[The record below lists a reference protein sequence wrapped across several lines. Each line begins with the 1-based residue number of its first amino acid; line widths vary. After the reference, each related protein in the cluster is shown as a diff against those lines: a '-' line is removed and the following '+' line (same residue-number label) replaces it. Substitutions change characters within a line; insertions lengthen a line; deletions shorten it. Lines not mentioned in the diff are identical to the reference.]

1 MSGTIHVDTHGE
13 HIAMVRIDRP
23 EARNALSPKILCA
36 LADAFLAVKA
46 DSRTRVMVLTGTGD
60 AAFCSGGDLGL
71 TLPLM
76 TGARVPQDEFDR
88 RLLEDERTL
97 EISSLRDFDIVKPTI
112 CAING
117 VCFAAGFELM
127 LGTDIRI
134 AADHAQFGLP
144 EVQRALLPFAGSMAR
159 LPRQVPTAAAMQLL
173 LTGRPFSAQQA
184 LQWGLVTELLPSD
197 QLLARA
203 LELAEQIAGNG
214 PVAVQ
219 AVRRTAIQ
227 SSGLA
232 LHSAFALEN
241 GAKRE
246 VMRSQDAREG
256 PLAFIEKRAPKFIGR

>member
-13 HIAMVRIDRP
+13 HIAVIRIDRP

-184 LQWGLVTELLPSD
+184 LQWGLVTELMPSD